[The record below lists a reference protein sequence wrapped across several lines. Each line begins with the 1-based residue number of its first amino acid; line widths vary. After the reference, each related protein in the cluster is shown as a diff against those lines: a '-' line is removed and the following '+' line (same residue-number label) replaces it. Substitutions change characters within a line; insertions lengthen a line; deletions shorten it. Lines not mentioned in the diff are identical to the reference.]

1 MLLPGPLYSQISL
14 YIVKNIYLIRYYIL
28 IRKLLFVFTFLN
40 KKVTSH
46 TIYLHLILMQPK
58 VVSDTEDAELAKQ
71 LEKLEEANKEVAG
84 DDEDEN
90 DD

>member
-1 MLLPGPLYSQISL
+1 
-14 YIVKNIYLIRYYIL
+14 
-28 IRKLLFVFTFLN
+28 
-40 KKVTSH
+40 
-46 TIYLHLILMQPK
+46 MQPK